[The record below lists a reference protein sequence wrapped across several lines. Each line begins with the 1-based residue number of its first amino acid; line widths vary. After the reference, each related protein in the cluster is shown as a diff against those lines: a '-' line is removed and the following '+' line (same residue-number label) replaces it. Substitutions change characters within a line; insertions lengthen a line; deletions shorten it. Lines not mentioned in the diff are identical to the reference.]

1 MESSTSSSW
10 TEISDHNVQELSAHV
25 ARMSANV
32 KTLTELIFEMNM
44 RLKAIEART
53 VSSTVA
59 VAVPA
64 PAPSIQQSVQSTERL
79 TMPLFSIGPRAQ
91 HVRES
96 NRALRTKELIP
107 FDKELGQM

>member
-32 KTLTELIFEMNM
+32 KTMTELIFEMNM

-59 VAVPA
+59 VAA

>member
-53 VSSTVA
+53 VSTVT
-59 VAVPA
+59 VT
-64 PAPSIQQSVQSTERL
+64 APSIQQSIQSTERL